1 MRNPHFKQN
10 QSNAQEMYES
20 IVIQALK
27 IYGQE
32 TYYIPRE
39 IVNRDEILNEDIQSR
54 FEEAYP
60 LEMYIENVE
69 GFDGEGDLFTK
80 FGVEIRDEATFVVA
94 RRRFGQVVV
103 AEESFTRPRE
113 GDLIYLGMTGSI
125 FEIMRVENDNP
136 FYQLQN
142 LPVYKM
148 YCEKFEASGEDFDVD
163 NIADLDQYIEQDHYR
178 LDINVVDSGKDNIII
193 GEEAYQLVDSEN
205 GDRVTAEVVD
215 WDASKNV
222 LSLVHIGTPDGYF
235 RQFGSGLI
243 YMSESGIVK
252 RVASD
257 SNITEDLAGVGEQND
272 EFVDEMEDIL
282 IDGNNIFGNI

>member
-1 MRNPHFKQN
+1 MRNPHFRQN
-10 QSNAQEMYES
+10 QSSAQEMYES

-32 TYYIPRE
+32 TYYLPRE
-39 IVNRDEILNEDIQSR
+39 IVNRDVILNEDIQSR

-94 RRRFGQVVV
+94 RRRFGQVV
-103 AEESFTRPRE
+103 ASEEEFTRPRE

-178 LDINVVDSGKDNIII
+178 LDITVADSGKDNIII
-193 GEEAYQLVDSEN
+193 GEEVYQLVDSEN

-222 LSLVHIGTPDGYF
+222 LSLVHVGTPDGYF

-243 YMSESGIVK
+243 YMSESGAIK
-252 RVASD
+252 RVVSE
-257 SNITEDLAGVGEQND
+257 SNISEDLAGVGEQND
-272 EFVDEMEDIL
+272 DFVDEMDGIL
-282 IDGNNIFGNI
+282 VDGNNIFGNL